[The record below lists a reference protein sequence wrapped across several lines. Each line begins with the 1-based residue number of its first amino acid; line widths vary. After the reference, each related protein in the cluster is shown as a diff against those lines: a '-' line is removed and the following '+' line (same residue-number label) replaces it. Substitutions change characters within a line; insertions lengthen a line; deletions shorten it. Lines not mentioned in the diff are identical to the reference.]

1 MVGLT
6 ERVSDSPGVIAE
18 VSVDIERS
26 IVCHKTMDESVLDD
40 RTSLIQI

>member
-18 VSVDIERS
+18 VSVDIER
-26 IVCHKTMDESVLDD
+26 
-40 RTSLIQI
+40 